1 MNHVLTTNLKY
12 YDYQPINII
21 HQTMW
26 LRGSPDTGISKWFFV
41 CLFCVCVVII
51 SSLYTRYFITF
62 LYPLPRKY
70 KCSCMKKWLD
80 NKWFWGRPYWPIDKY
95 LFKMVLIFL
104 FQFVHFIS
112 ETFVRRLW
120 FFVFRKLPRVNIR
133 FFKILLGLLK
143 TRFGTEG
150 WHIFQHT
157 FQKYVS

>member
-1 MNHVLTTNLKY
+1 MCLL
-12 YDYQPINII
+12 
-21 HQTMW
+21 QT
-26 LRGSPDTGISKWFFV
+26 LNTITVNQSISDISPCDSESWYWDFQMVFC
-41 CLFCVCVVII
+41 CLFCVHVCVVII
-51 SSLYTRYFITF
+51 SSLYKRYLITF
-62 LYPLPRKY
+62 LYPLPRKD
-70 KCSCMKKWLD
+70 KCSCMKKWSD

-95 LFKMVLIFL
+95 LFKMFLIFL
-104 FQFVHFIS
+104 FKFVHFIS